1 MNILMLTNTFTPHV
15 GGVARS
21 VETFTAGYRALG
33 QRVLVLAP
41 RFEGMPESERDVIRV
56 PAIQHFNGS
65 DFSVPFP
72 VPGLLAGAVERFRP
86 DIVHSHH
93 PYLLGGTALR
103 IGASRN
109 IPVVFTHHT
118 MYERYTHYVPGDSPR
133 MQRFVVDLATGYC
146 DLCDAVIA
154 PSESLAKLL
163 WQRGVGAP
171 IEVIPTG
178 VDSLHFAHG
187 DGAGFR
193 KRAGIPA
200 DAFVVGH
207 VGRFAPEKNLG
218 FLAEALARFLEQEH
232 RAFALLVGEGPCRE
246 SIEATFA
253 ERGLSR
259 RLYMAGMLDRDRV
272 ADAYR
277 AMDVFAFASQSE
289 TQGMVLTEAMAAGVP
304 AVAVD
309 ASGVREV
316 VRDRYN
322 GRLLPWEDV
331 EEFVSALSWLAALP
345 VAERRRLDAGI
356 AETADR
362 YSMSRTAQQALAL
375 YETLVSVGPA
385 EKRLEGS
392 LWATA
397 RRRLEEEWKI
407 FKNLAAAAGG
417 AWLRVGG
424 VREGREAERAG

>member
-33 QRVLVLAP
+33 HRVLVLAP

-72 VPGLLAGAVERFRP
+72 VPGLLAGVVERFRP
-86 DIVHSHH
+86 DIVHLHH

-109 IPVVFTHHT
+109 IPVVFTHH
-118 MYERYTHYVPGDSPR
+118 
-133 MQRFVVDLATGYC
+133 
-146 DLCDAVIA
+146 
-154 PSESLAKLL
+154 
-163 WQRGVGAP
+163 
-171 IEVIPTG
+171 
-178 VDSLHFAHG
+178 
-187 DGAGFR
+187 
-193 KRAGIPA
+193 
-200 DAFVVGH
+200 
-207 VGRFAPEKNLG
+207 
-218 FLAEALARFLEQEH
+218 
-232 RAFALLVGEGPCRE
+232 
-246 SIEATFA
+246 
-253 ERGLSR
+253 
-259 RLYMAGMLDRDRV
+259 
-272 ADAYR
+272 
-277 AMDVFAFASQSE
+277 
-289 TQGMVLTEAMAAGVP
+289 
-304 AVAVD
+304 
-309 ASGVREV
+309 ASGVHEM

-322 GRLLPWEDV
+322 GRLLCWEAV
-331 EEFVSALSWLAALP
+331 EEFVA
-345 VAERRRLDAGI
+345 
-356 AETADR
+356 
-362 YSMSRTAQQALAL
+362 AL

-417 AWLRVGG
+417 AWLGVGG
-424 VREGREAERAG
+424 AREGREAERAG

>member
-1 MNILMLTNTFTPHV
+1 
-15 GGVARS
+15 
-21 VETFTAGYRALG
+21 
-33 QRVLVLAP
+33 
-41 RFEGMPESERDVIRV
+41 
-56 PAIQHFNGS
+56 
-65 DFSVPFP
+65 
-72 VPGLLAGAVERFRP
+72 
-86 DIVHSHH
+86 
-93 PYLLGGTALR
+93 
-103 IGASRN
+103 
-109 IPVVFTHHT
+109 
-118 MYERYTHYVPGDSPR
+118 

-163 WQRGVGAP
+163 WQRRVRAP

-178 VDSLHFAHG
+178 VDSLHFARG

-207 VGRFAPEKNLG
+207 VGRFAPEKNLS
-218 FLAEALARFLEQEH
+218 FLAEALARFLEQER
-232 RAFALLVGEGPCRE
+232 RAFALLVGEGPSRE
-246 SIEATFA
+246 GIEATFA

-259 RLYMAGMLDRDRV
+259 RLYMAGMLDLDRV

-289 TQGMVLTEAMAAGVP
+289 TQGMVLTEAMAAGVS

-322 GRLLPWEDV
+322 GRLLAGEDV
-331 EEFVSALSWLAALP
+331 EEFVAALSWLAALS

-375 YETLVSVGPA
+375 YETLVSVGPG

-392 LWATA
+392 LWAMA

-417 AWLRVGG
+417 AWLGVGG
-424 VREGREAERAG
+424 PREAREAERVG